1 MKRNIELKKALLER
15 EVPDYRS
22 AIDANLNPT
31 KLSKII
37 IGLVIP
43 TQDEMERLAA
53 ICKRPV
59 DELFP
64 KSNPNSPV
72 VA

>member
-22 AIDANLNPT
+22 AIDANLHPT

-37 IGLVIP
+37 IGLVTP
-43 TQDEMERLAA
+43 TQDEKERLAK
-53 ICKRPV
+53 ICKRHV

-64 KSNPNSPV
+64 SPTDSV
-72 VA
+72 TT